1 MQRKRDGPGAE
12 FFRPCLIMCVY
23 FTEKSLNSHSLKARP
38 MKSFRTSSIIHI
50 FAVIHM
56 IATLSC
62 RVAGIDDS
70 LLLTLLTMSMVL
82 LVCFRR
88 GVSVE
93 FTAACIVM
101 ANIAGYLIGIGGARL
116 MSLVSDSQLTV
127 HAVSTIVTTEMLGWG
142 IVALTKIFRA
152 GGRRVSWIP
161 RIRWLLLAIAVIFI
175 IRLAYTEIF
184 TSRYF
189 TAESSYRIIRM
200 LLSNSFAILLMIC
213 LNIIYI
219 RFIRKHRT
227 MMSELRKTI
236 MFTVFVLVLSSLTA
250 LLAGYNLPFRINTTL
265 TGNEFFLLLTISILA
280 ELCVYS
286 SIYMIDYTVAAR
298 TSMEEEREKA
308 HLAQFQ
314 YMKLKQQVN
323 PHFLFNSL
331 NILDCLV
338 CGNRTA
344 QASEY
349 IHKLAGL
356 YRYLL
361 QNEAETVV
369 PLEREMN
376 FARMY
381 ADLLEVRFQD
391 GFRLEFDIRPEDMS
405 EGVVPCS
412 LQMLI
417 ENAIKH
423 NVVSRD
429 NVLVIRVA
437 SSDGRVCVS
446 NNINPKISDMPST
459 GIGLSNLRQQY
470 LDLTG
475 KKINV
480 MRQDGMFKVC
490 IPLIAGMKQ

>member
-1 MQRKRDGPGAE
+1 
-12 FFRPCLIMCVY
+12 
-23 FTEKSLNSHSLKARP
+23 
-38 MKSFRTSSIIHI
+38 
-50 FAVIHM
+50 M

-161 RIRWLLLAIAVIFI
+161 RIRWLLIAIAVIFI

-338 CGNRTA
+338 AEGKNER
-344 QASEY
+344 ASIF
-349 IHKLAGL
+349 IHKLAGI

-361 QNEAETVV
+361 ASDAKTV
-369 PLEREMN
+369 PLKNEMN
-376 FARMY
+376 FVDMY
-381 ADLLEVRFQD
+381 VDLMKERFAD
-391 GFRLEFDIRPEDMS
+391 GFEVTVDIPETV
-405 EGVVPCS
+405 ENRHVIPCS
-412 LQMLI
+412 VQMLI

-423 NVVSRD
+423 NRVGGDSR
-429 NVLVIRVA
+429 LEIRVSA
-437 SSDGRVCVS
+437 GDDFLTVTNNLLPKLSQPESTKVGLNYMHKQYMNLCNRGIAVTDDGRE
-446 NNINPKISDMPST
+446 
-459 GIGLSNLRQQY
+459 
-470 LDLTG
+470 
-475 KKINV
+475 
-480 MRQDGMFKVC
+480 FKVS
-490 IPLIAGMKQ
+490 IPLI